1 MPRLATISKPLVTV
15 MVPFSRNPSPEWAF
29 SFASILGPMNGT
41 MMLTKIVNKE
51 RGFARTKLAYD
62 AWKRGSKY
70 GLFIDDDNTV
80 PPNIIRQLLF
90 EFENQDDDVMVIGG
104 IYTTKTYPPMPLVY
118 QNIGDGPFYRWK
130 FGQVFPCE
138 LIATGMMCIKMEL
151 FDKLYDPKPIYT
163 GTEITG
169 FESPWFK
176 EIRGVEEG
184 KKYDL
189 IPQDYEGRNFE
200 SNDDGFFCN
209 LVIKAGYKIM
219 AHGGCLGLHWD
230 DAGTAYAIPDN
241 CYAFKT
247 ELQRKYPDLP
257 KSQEEYEAR
266 CMAIYRSLYGYSDF
280 AVKQEQDEVLEKA
293 GTGV

>member
-1 MPRLATISKPLVTV
+1 MAKIATISKPLITV

-41 MMLTKIVNKE
+41 MMLTKLVNAE

-90 EFENQDDDVMVIGG
+90 EFENQDPDVMVIGG

-118 QNIGDGPFYRWK
+118 QYIGDGPFYRWK
-130 FGQVFPCE
+130 FGQVFECE
-138 LIATGMMCIKMEL
+138 LLATGMMCIKMEV
-151 FDKLYDPKPIYT
+151 FDKLGDPEPIHT
-163 GTEITG
+163 GNEITG
-169 FESPWFK
+169 FNKPWFK

-184 KKYDL
+184 KKYGL
-189 IPQDYEGRNFE
+189 IPQDYEGRDFQ

-209 LVIKAGYKIM
+209 LVTSAGYKIM

-230 DAGTAYAIPDN
+230 DKGTAYAIPDN
-241 CYAFKT
+241 CYAFKS
-247 ELQRKYPDLP
+247 EMQRRFLEPFT
-257 KSQEEYEAR
+257 SQEEYESR

-280 AVKQEQDEVLEKA
+280 SVKQEQEEVLEKA

>member
-1 MPRLATISKPLVTV
+1 

-41 MMLTKIVNKE
+41 MMLTKIVNAE
-51 RGFARTKLAYD
+51 RGFARTKLAWD

-90 EFENQDDDVMVIGG
+90 EFENADDDVMVIGG

-130 FGQVFPCE
+130 FGQVFPVE

-151 FDKLYDPKPIYT
+151 FDKLEDPDPTFDAQT
-163 GTEITG
+163 GEIIS
-169 FESPWFK
+169 FKQPWFK

-184 KKYDL
+184 KKYGL
-189 IPQDYEGRNFE
+189 IPENYEGRDFQ

-209 LVIKAGYKIM
+209 LVTSRGYKIL

-230 DAGTAYAIPDN
+230 DEGTAYAIPDN
-241 CYAFKT
+241 SYAFKT
-247 ELQRKYPDLP
+247 EMQRRFPEPP
-257 KSQEEYEAR
+257 KDQEEYEKR

-280 AVKQEQDEVLEKA
+280 AVKGQEEVLEKA